1 MNSDSASSMLPLE
14 LCRRL
19 TNGLY
24 VVGVTHGEQRDA
36 FTAAWLTQVSFDP
49 LLVALSI
56 NPSHASF
63 PILVAAEAF
72 AVSILS
78 HGQLELARHFGTQS
92 GRAVDKL
99 VGQRWQAAHGGA
111 PVLLDALGY
120 LECRLVG
127 RYPAG
132 DHQLVLG
139 QVVGGRLFA
148 PAAVPMTYAETGD
161 LDGSAE
167 LYPSTFQRGEP

>member
-1 MNSDSASSMLPLE
+1 MLPLE

-24 VVGVTHGEQRDA
+24 VVGVAHGEQRDG

-63 PILVAAEAF
+63 PILVAAGTF

-99 VGQRWQAAHGGA
+99 AGQRWQAAHGGA